1 MGAAEA
7 AYPAAH
13 PPVQV
18 AGDGE
23 VGALG
28 GGHPQVGGAGVK
40 DDLRQVLREQHGRRS
55 QGIQSA
61 QREGSRWHS

>member
-1 MGAAEA
+1 MRSGSSV
-7 AYPAAH
+7 PPRH

-18 AGDGE
+18 AWDGE

-40 DDLRQVLREQHGRRS
+40 DDLRQMLWGSIAGAHRAERMHSGWR
-55 QGIQSA
+55 
-61 QREGSRWHS
+61 SRWHK